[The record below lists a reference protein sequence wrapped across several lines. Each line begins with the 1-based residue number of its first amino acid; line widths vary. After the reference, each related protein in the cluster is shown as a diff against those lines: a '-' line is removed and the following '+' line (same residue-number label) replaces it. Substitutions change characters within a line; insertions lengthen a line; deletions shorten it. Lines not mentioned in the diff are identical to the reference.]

1 MAKRPTTETL
11 ALDGGAPV
19 RPKDRPL
26 PQLFPRDIHPDA
38 AGLVKEVLDSGFTAN
53 MLGRYEA
60 AFAEFCGARFA
71 VGSTNCTAAC
81 HTAIAICGLERGDE
95 VVISP
100 ISDYGSIQGVIV
112 EGLVPVFADVDL
124 RTGNVTAETIE
135 AAITPRTRAAIVVGF
150 YGLICEMGPIAEV
163 CRKHNLVLIE
173 DACQTIT
180 ATYQG
185 RPSGNLADITSFS
198 TDAEKHMSTG
208 GGGMITTHDEALA
221 QKARRFGDGRGA
233 EPAPGYG
240 RLHSWLGY
248 NYRLDDL
255 RAAVGVA
262 QLRWIQQQTARRRQ
276 LAALLDREIEGLQG
290 LLPRHIPEGC
300 SHVFWL
306 YDFRVEP
313 EKFAAPVE
321 QLAAAI
327 NAEVAGLN
335 CGMGRYYLMPE
346 SVTILHRNGPRHSSP
361 AVEVARE
368 RYDYGPRMT
377 PNAAEHVRRMIRWP
391 FTDRYSEEDIADIG
405 RGIRKVLQAYAK

>member
-1 MAKRPTTETL
+1 MTSRTETL
-11 ALDGGAPV
+11 AVDGGTPV

-38 AGLVKEVLDSGFTAN
+38 PALVKEVLGSGFTSG

-60 AFAEFCGARFA
+60 AFAEFCGAKYG
-71 VGSTNCTAAC
+71 VGTTNCTAAV
-81 HTAIAICGLERGDE
+81 HAAIAACGLERGDDMI
-95 VVISP
+95 VSP
-100 ISDYGSIQGVIV
+100 ITDYGSIQGVIV

-163 CRKHNLVLIE
+163 CREHKLVLIE

-180 ATYQG
+180 ATYKDG
-185 RPSGNLADITSFS
+185 MSGNLADLTCFS
-198 TDAEKHMSTG
+198 TDTEKHMSTN
-208 GGGMITTHDEALA
+208 GGGMMTTNDAALRDRA
-221 QKARRFGDGRGA
+221 KRFADGRGA
-233 EPAPGYG
+233 EMAPGYG

-255 RAAVGVA
+255 RSAVGIA
-262 QLRWIQQQTARRRQ
+262 QLRWIERQVARRRQ
-276 LAALLDREIEGLQG
+276 LAALLDREIETIPGV
-290 LLPRHIPEGC
+290 LPRHIPEGC

-306 YDFRVEP
+306 YDFHLEP
-313 EKFAAPVE
+313 DRFAVPVE
-321 QLAAAI
+321 RLAEAI

-335 CGMGRYYLMPE
+335 CGMGRYYLLPE
-346 SVTILHRNGPRHSSP
+346 SLTLLHRSGPPHSTP

-368 RYDYGPRMT
+368 RYDYGPQMT
-377 PNAAEHVRRMIRWP
+377 PNAAEHVKRMIRWV
-391 FTDRYSEEDIADIG
+391 FTDRYSEQDIADIG
-405 RGIRKVLQAYAK
+405 RGIRRVLEAYAR